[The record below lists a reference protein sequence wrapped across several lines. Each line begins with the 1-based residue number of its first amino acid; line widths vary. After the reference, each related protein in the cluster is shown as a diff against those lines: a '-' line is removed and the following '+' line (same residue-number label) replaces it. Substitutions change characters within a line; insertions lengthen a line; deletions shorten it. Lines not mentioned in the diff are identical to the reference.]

1 MAALVWLIAGPA
13 SYAQSLD
20 PHKPAPL
27 GPGVNKGNVDGGT
40 GSHYYYF
47 LAGPGHVN
55 VKMAFLEMG
64 LFGSPQK
71 EVLSFDFYNESGELM
86 SHNAVVSFDRLERI
100 EIGGDF
106 GSRQKIVLAIVP
118 QKGLVKLG
126 GYYEVEVTGAATFD
140 RGGAVGSDG
149 TPIDARLVHPGGT
162 PVASATP
169 TPAASP
175 TATKTT
181 LPTFFPPKA
190 TATAEV
196 PLHLI
201 KDGISLGELAER
213 VGTVMDSVGY
223 IEKSF
228 YSLDAVDNKGCAI
241 VTHIEQIEADGRPVT
256 KGRWSFPLPS
266 YENFS
271 IRTFLSALFTAKPGY
286 YRLIALVVSE
296 KPLVEKPNPLS
307 PSQAQELIHGP
318 KFPPPIYGR
327 FVLQVLTAASLIF
340 TNSNDPPVTMTRC
353 SWKIRRT

>member
-126 GYYEVEVTGAATFD
+126 GYYEVEVTGAGTFD
-140 RGGAVGSDG
+140 RGTAVGPDV
-149 TPIDARLVHPGGT
+149 TPRDTRLVHPGGT
-162 PVASATP
+162 
-169 TPAASP
+169 
-175 TATKTT
+175 
-181 LPTFFPPKA
+181 
-190 TATAEV
+190 
-196 PLHLI
+196 
-201 KDGISLGELAER
+201 ELVHPGGSEL
-213 VGTVMDSVGY
+213 VHPGGSELVHPGGSELVHPGGSELVHPGGSELVHPGGTELV
-223 IEKSF
+223 
-228 YSLDAVDNKGCAI
+228 
-241 VTHIEQIEADGRPVT
+241 H
-256 KGRWSFPLPS
+256 
-266 YENFS
+266 
-271 IRTFLSALFTAKPGY
+271 PGGTE
-286 YRLIALVVSE
+286 LVHPGGTE
-296 KPLVEKPNPLS
+296 LVHP
-307 PSQAQELIHGP
+307 
-318 KFPPPIYGR
+318 
-327 FVLQVLTAASLIF
+327 
-340 TNSNDPPVTMTRC
+340 
-353 SWKIRRT
+353 